1 MTAVLTAAGI
11 ALGAGD
17 AAAVEPVGSDFRISH
32 VGVDGNAL
40 SHAID
45 PALAYNPTAGEYLV
59 VWQQIDGEREIYGQ
73 RVSGTGAA
81 DGTAFR
87 ISDMGADGDAE
98 RAAFEPAIARGSNPD
113 EYLVVWQG
121 DGLATDE
128 EYEIFGQRVGIAGDE
143 IGGDFRISNVGA
155 DGDAGRNAVRP
166 AIAPDS
172 TRSEYLTVWAGDG
185 LATNEEFEIFGRR
198 LATPPVDS
206 TAPETT
212 ITKKPKK
219 RTKKRKAKFAF
230 SSNEAGSTF
239 ECQLDKKAYKPCS
252 SPYKHGV
259 KRGKHTFRVRAI
271 DAAGNVDPTPAKR
284 SWKVKRR
291 KQAKRK

>member
-1 MTAVLTAAGI
+1 
-11 ALGAGD
+11 
-17 AAAVEPVGSDFRISH
+17 
-32 VGVDGNAL
+32 
-40 SHAID
+40 
-45 PALAYNPTAGEYLV
+45 
-59 VWQQIDGEREIYGQ
+59 
-73 RVSGTGAA
+73 
-81 DGTAFR
+81 
-87 ISDMGADGDAE
+87 MGADGDAE

-113 EYLVVWQG
+113 EYRVVWQG

-128 EYEIFGQRVGIAGDE
+128 EYEIFGQRIGIAGDE

-155 DGDAGRNAVRP
+155 DGDAGRNAVRLGDRP
-166 AIAPDS
+166 RLDEERVS
-172 TRSEYLTVWAGDG
+172 DGVGGDG

-198 LATPPVDS
+198 LGTPPVDS

-239 ECQLDKKAYKPCS
+239 ECQLDEKAYKPCS

-259 KRGKHTFRVRAI
+259 KRGKHTFQPGDRRRRQRRSDLRQAVLEGEEAEAGQARQFAAPWFAPAVGGRVRSVSPSYI
-271 DAAGNVDPTPAKR
+271 GLDVGGTKIAAARLAGGELVGHARAD
-284 SWKVKRR
+284 RR
-291 KQAKRK
+291 ERHRGAVRRTRAGD